1 MKIDQIQISTKDIQ
15 RTKSFYQEVLGLF
28 ILENDKNSVTIQAGE
43 SILKF
48 VEDPQFNS
56 IYHFAF
62 NIPSNQL
69 EEAIEWCQNKVDLIL
84 IEDKKVITHFENWN
98 AHAVYFYD
106 NNGNLLEFIARH
118 DLNNEQ
124 VGGFN
129 LASIL
134 NISEI
139 GIVNENPFELGKKL
153 IEEHGLHFFSKNDN
167 SEFFSAI
174 GDDKG
179 LMILVRPNRNWYPT
193 QTPAESNP
201 IKISLE
207 NNEAII
213 ELKF

>member
-1 MKIDQIQISTKDIQ
+1 MKIDQIQISTKDIH
-15 RTKSFYQEVLGLF
+15 RTKSFYQEVLELF

-62 NIPSNQL
+62 NIPENQL

-124 VGGFN
+124 VGEFN
-129 LASIL
+129 SASIL

-139 GIVNENPFELGKKL
+139 GIVNENPLELGKQL

-174 GDDKG
+174 GDDNG
-179 LMILVRPNRNWYPT
+179 LLILVRPNRNWYPT

-201 IKISLE
+201 VKISLE
-207 NNEAII
+207 NNENLV
-213 ELKF
+213 ELHF

>member
-62 NIPSNQL
+62 NIPENQL

-84 IEDKKVITHFENWN
+84 IEDKKVIAHFENWN

-124 VGGFN
+124 VGEFN
-129 LASIL
+129 SASIL

-139 GIVNENPFELGKKL
+139 GIVNENPFELGKEL
-153 IEEHGLHFFSKNDN
+153 IEEHGLHFFSKNNN

-174 GDDKG
+174 GDDNG
-179 LMILVRPNRNWYPT
+179 LLILVRPNRNWYPT

-201 IKISLE
+201 VKISLE
-207 NNEAII
+207 NNENLV
-213 ELKF
+213 ELHF